1 MRRVITRALMVV
13 AATVGIMFAQV
24 APASATVHEIVGQWC
39 AGQGELGPPG
49 ISGGSQADNFARPL
63 VASGFIEG
71 IVPFQDGFLVQFNYD
86 NPNAKVVGT
95 GVFVVIGE
103 VDGAPLYLEV
113 ITPDTSFPAFQQCP
127 RLATG

>member
-39 AGQGELGPPG
+39 SGQDELNPPG
-49 ISGGSQADNFARPL
+49 ISGGSQADNFAQPL
-63 VASGFIEG
+63 NASGFID
-71 IVPFQDGFLVQFNYD
+71 IVPFRDGFLVQFNYD

-113 ITPDTSFPAFQQCP
+113 ITPDASFPAFQQCP